1 MAIFSEFILIF
12 IFVNMLY
19 INVLYFVA
27 CELNLQEYYLL
38 NIKQSGQL
46 LNPVFTRNIS

>member
-1 MAIFSEFILIF
+1 MAILSELILIF
-12 IFVNMLY
+12 VFVNLLY

-38 NIKQSGQL
+38 NIKQSGQF
-46 LNPVFTRNIS
+46 LNPVFTRSIS